1 MAEPLATKELI
12 TALNAATPVGWNAS
26 NVAKPS
32 LIEATGTGFD
42 NAADPIR
49 FDLNRGDVLV
59 SRAGSPAFEEAPI
72 GNWNYA
78 NKTYNVEV
86 ELYTRVDRQR
96 LYDLMGEVRRFC
108 HDRMHGFSA
117 FQRIQFRNFMEQTQE
132 QANLWTGIIN
142 VQFVNQSVV
151 LET

>member
-96 LYDLMGEVRRFC
+96 LYDFMGEVRRFC

-117 FQRIQFRNFMEQTQE
+117 SQRIQFRNFMEQTQE